1 MGSALY
7 GHPRPDGDPSSPHPG
22 TPVTA
27 LLLATEASTGQAS
40 SSSFAMP
47 IWGWALF
54 LAGLIALLLVDLIGF
69 QNDAHVVSA
78 KEAGLWSAVWV
89 GLGVS
94 FSGVI
99 YLLYPNG
106 GEAAT
111 NYLSGLLIEK
121 SLSVDNLFVFVLIFQ
136 FFSVPA
142 KYQHR
147 VLFWGI
153 FGAFVF
159 RGAFIAVGT
168 VLLSQV
174 AWVAYI
180 FGAFLLYTAYKLA
193 TTDEIEVHPDRNP
206 VLRLLRRVMPVTDDF
221 RGHHLSVKEDG
232 KRWATP
238 LLATLIVIETTDVV
252 FAVDS
257 IPAILAVTRE
267 SFIVFSSNA
276 FALLGL
282 RALYFLLADA
292 VRRFEYLDAGVATVL
307 GFVGAKLILEE
318 AGLVHLPPWL
328 NLVVIL
334 GILGIAVVASIRSQG
349 WEEIRGAIADDEAEQ
364 QTA

>member
-1 MGSALY
+1 MTS
-7 GHPRPDGDPSSPHPG
+7 
-22 TPVTA
+22 
-27 LLLATEASTGQAS
+27 LLLATEATAQAS

-47 IWGWALF
+47 LWGWALF
-54 LAGLIALLLVDLIGF
+54 LAGLVALLLVDLVGF

-78 KEAGLWSAVWV
+78 KEAGTWSAIWI
-89 GLGVS
+89 GLGVA

-106 GEAAT
+106 GQAAT

-142 KYQHR
+142 QYQHR
-147 VLFWGI
+147 VLFWGV
-153 FGAFVF
+153 FGAFLF

-174 AWVAYI
+174 AWVAFV

-193 TTDEIEVHPDRNP
+193 TTDDIEVHPDRNP
-206 VLRLLRRVMPVTDDF
+206 VLGLLRRVMPVTDDF
-221 RGHHLSVKEDG
+221 RGPHLSVTEDG
-232 KRWATP
+232 RRWATP

-267 SFIVFSSNA
+267 PFLVFSSNA

-307 GFVGAKLILEE
+307 GFVGAKLVVEE

-334 GILGIAVVASIRSQG
+334 GILGIAVAASIRSQG
-349 WEEIRGAIADDEAEQ
+349 WEQIRGAITDDEDAAEQ
-364 QTA
+364 TA